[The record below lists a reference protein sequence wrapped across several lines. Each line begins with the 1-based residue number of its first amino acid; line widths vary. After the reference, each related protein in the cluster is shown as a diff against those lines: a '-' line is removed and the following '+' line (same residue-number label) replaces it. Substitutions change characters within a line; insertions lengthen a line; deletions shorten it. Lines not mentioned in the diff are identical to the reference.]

1 MPRPKGSKNKKK
13 AATVNVDYAT
23 QISEKQ
29 AAKADLTQQI
39 ESKTEEL
46 AALKTELKTLNAQVK
61 SLDKEIAKLE
71 TAQAA
76 HEAAEAEAAQK
87 AAQGFFFAYF
97 GRAGNDHHLRFRLV
111 WLPSVQRVHGPHFG
125 FGARDHTHCARRSRF
140 PSRG

>member
-29 AAKADLTQQI
+29 AAKADLIQQI

-61 SLDKEIAKLE
+61 LLDKEIAKLE

-76 HEAAEAEAAQK
+76 HAAAEAEAAQK
-87 AAQGFFFAYF
+87 AELEEVLKKLMADGMSTQEIM
-97 GRAGNDHHLRFRLV
+97 DKLK
-111 WLPSVQRVHGPHFG
+111 
-125 FGARDHTHCARRSRF
+125 
-140 PSRG
+140 

>member
-13 AATVNVDYAT
+13 AAVSIVDYAA
-23 QISEKQ
+23 QISEKL

-39 ESKTEEL
+39 ESKNEEL
-46 AALKTELKTLNAQVK
+46 AALKADLKTLNAQAK

-87 AAQGFFFAYF
+87 AELEEVLKKLMADGMSAQEIM
-97 GRAGNDHHLRFRLV
+97 DKLK
-111 WLPSVQRVHGPHFG
+111 
-125 FGARDHTHCARRSRF
+125 
-140 PSRG
+140 